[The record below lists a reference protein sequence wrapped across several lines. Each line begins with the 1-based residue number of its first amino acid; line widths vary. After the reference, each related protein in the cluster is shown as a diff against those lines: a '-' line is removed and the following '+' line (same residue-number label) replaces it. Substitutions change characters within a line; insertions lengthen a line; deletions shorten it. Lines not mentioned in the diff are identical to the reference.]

1 MCGPW
6 CCGWHA
12 RIRAG
17 ATGGSAVSWPDS
29 ASGYRPRR
37 SVECSPAPDS
47 TWPRGLRAGLA
58 RVPARAGREHRRV
71 RLLVLR
77 ERAPAPVVRV
87 VLHRACK
94 PARLARRLH
103 DPPMG
108 RRVRARDRHGPAWCP
123 RPPRQW
129 SIRRRRSQPR
139 HRARQRSRL
148 SLGRATRVM
157 GATSMRSSRAHAH
170 ARRVARRPPRAR
182 LRARVP
188 ASLTGSRIGRQRN
201 ARDKLAW
208 GKRSADRSGRAP
220 SLSSLEQ
227 RTLAS
232 ARRSDGAARCVDIV
246 RGDRG
251 LRIARSLESHGAP
264 THRTL
269 QRTRRGGDPGRI
281 LVAEQ
286 GDRRERLLRANSPRP
301 DPSVVPVAG
310 SRGHGSA
317 TALHGKHEP
326 GPCATAL
333 LLPGGCESESS
344 R

>member
-232 ARRSDGAARCVDIV
+232 ARRSDGAARCSRGAWTSSEAIV
-246 RGDRG
+246 GSG
-251 LRIARSLESHGAP
+251 S
-264 THRTL
+264 
-269 QRTRRGGDPGRI
+269 PGR
-281 LVAEQ
+281 L
-286 GDRRERLLRANSPRP
+286 SPMAPLPTGRCNGQEGEVIRVGF
-301 DPSVVPVAG
+301 SWR
-310 SRGHGSA
+310 SRGTVANDCCVPTVPDRIRVS
-317 TALHGKHEP
+317 
-326 GPCATAL
+326 C
-333 LLPGGCESESS
+333 